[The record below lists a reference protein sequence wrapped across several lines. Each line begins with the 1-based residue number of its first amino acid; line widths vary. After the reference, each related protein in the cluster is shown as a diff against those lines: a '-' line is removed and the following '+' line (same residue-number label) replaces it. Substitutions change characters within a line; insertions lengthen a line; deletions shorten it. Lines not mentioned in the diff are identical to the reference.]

1 MKKALDPGTDST
13 VHTVDVSPIT
23 GKALRSGELATLAGI
38 STDTLRHYERM
49 GVLPVP
55 QRSNG
60 NYRLYP
66 GHALDRVHLIR
77 RSLSVGFSLA
87 ELAKIFKA
95 RDQGRPPCRQVRA
108 LMANKLSL
116 LEQEIAQLLDMRDHL
131 RTVLQDWDERL
142 DRTPDGQPAKLLDH
156 LALPTT
162 TKGNTHEK
170 LPRTRLVRS
179 SNGLPSPAR

>member
-1 MKKALDPGTDST
+1 MDST
-13 VHTVDVSPIT
+13 VHTVDVVPTT
-23 GKALRSGELATLAGI
+23 GKALRSGELAALAGI

-66 GHALDRVHLIR
+66 ARALDRVRLIR

-87 ELAKIFKA
+87 ELAKILKA
-95 RDQGRPPCRQVRA
+95 REQGRPPCRQVRA
-108 LMANKLSL
+108 LMADKLAQ
-116 LEQEIAQLLDMRDHL
+116 LEQEIEQLVAMRDHL
-131 RTVLQDWDERL
+131 SDVLRDWDERL
-142 DRTPDGQPAKLLDH
+142 DRTPDGQAAKLLEN
-156 LALPTT
+156 LSLPAT
-162 TKGNTHEK
+162 TKGKTNET
-170 LPRTRLVRS
+170 LPRTRLVRR